1 MEVMPMP
8 PEVLDQAS
16 ATIALEVPIAPHA
29 TAGIPEYRCKVYRA
43 RLNLEMDRRAGA
55 LPRTKFS
62 LFPAASR
69 QAGRVESP
77 ELL

>member
-1 MEVMPMP
+1 MEVMPIP

-16 ATIALEVPIAPHA
+16 ATITLEVPIAPHA

-55 LPRTKFS
+55 LPRNKFS

-69 QAGRVESP
+69 QTGRVES